1 MHSIDISAYCR
12 RIGYSGEVAPTM
24 AVLKSLI
31 EHHTRSVPFENLDV
45 LLGRPIELAPEA
57 LERKIVHNRRG
68 GYCFEQNGFLLHVLE
83 AIGFRVAPISA
94 RVRLVAPRGTTPAR
108 THCFLRV
115 EIDGQSWLVD
125 VGIGAF
131 SPTAPLL
138 LVPDLEQPT
147 LHEPRRITFEEGKY
161 FHQTKLGD
169 SWSDVCEFTLE
180 EMPLIDRELANW
192 FTSTHPNSP
201 FRNALMVA
209 RAGSNGDRY
218 SLQNSE
224 FTHRRG
230 GEILS
235 TKQIADPDQLLE
247 CLLRDFGL
255 SFAPGTRFQ
264 LPGASPE
271 VKLL

>member
-1 MHSIDISAYCR
+1 MAGVDVSAYSR
-12 RIGYSGEVAPTM
+12 RIGYRGEVAPTM

-45 LLGRPIELAPEA
+45 LLGRPIELSPEA

-83 AIGFRVAPISA
+83 AIGFKVAPISA
-94 RVRLVAPRGTTPAR
+94 RVRLVAPRGVTPAR

-115 EIDGQSWLVD
+115 EIDGESWLVD

-131 SPTAPLL
+131 SPTVPLR
-138 LVPDLEQPT
+138 LVADQEQAT

-161 FHQTKLGD
+161 FHQQRLGD

-180 EMPLIDRELANW
+180 EMPLIDRELGSW

-201 FRNALMVA
+201 FRNALMIA
-209 RAGSNGDRY
+209 RAGPNGERF

-230 GEILS
+230 SEILS
-235 TKQIADPDQLLE
+235 KKQISDPDELLAV
-247 CLLRDFGL
+247 LAGDFGL
-255 SFAPGTRFQ
+255 SFPPGTRFNI
-264 LPGASPE
+264 PVA
-271 VKLL
+271 V

>member
-1 MHSIDISAYCR
+1 M
-12 RIGYSGEVAPTM
+12 P
-24 AVLKSLI
+24 VLKSLV

-45 LLGRPIELAPEA
+45 LLGRPIELSTEA

-83 AIGFRVAPISA
+83 TIGFKVVPISA
-94 RVRLVAPRGTTPAR
+94 RVRLVAPRGVTPRAR
-108 THCFLRV
+108 TVFFALKSTASR
-115 EIDGQSWLVD
+115 GSSMWAS
-125 VGIGAF
+125 GRF
-131 SPTAPLL
+131 RRRAPLRL
-138 LVPDLEQPT
+138 IADREQAT

-161 FHQTKLGD
+161 FHQMRLQDGRSGD

-180 EMPLIDRELANW
+180 EMPLIDRELASW

-209 RAGSNGDRY
+209 RAGSNGERY

-230 GEILS
+230 AEILS
-235 TKQIADPDQLLE
+235 AKQIADPDELLE

-255 SFAPGTRFQ
+255 SFPAGTRFNI
-264 LPGASPE
+264 PVAP
-271 VKLL
+271 

>member
-1 MHSIDISAYCR
+1 
-12 RIGYSGEVAPTM
+12 V
-24 AVLKSLI
+24 
-31 EHHTRSVPFENLDV
+31 
-45 LLGRPIELAPEA
+45 
-57 LERKIVHNRRG
+57 
-68 GYCFEQNGFLLHVLE
+68 
-83 AIGFRVAPISA
+83 PISA
-94 RVRLVAPRGTTPAR
+94 RVRLVAPRGVTPAR

-115 EIDGQSWLVD
+115 EIDGESWLVD

-131 SPTAPLL
+131 SPTAPLRL
-138 LVPDLEQPT
+138 IADREQAT

-161 FHQTKLGD
+161 FHQMRLQDGRSGD

-180 EMPLIDRELANW
+180 EMPLIDRELASW

-209 RAGSNGDRY
+209 RAGSNGERY

-230 GEILS
+230 AEILS
-235 TKQIADPDQLLE
+235 AKQIADPDELLE

-255 SFAPGTRFQ
+255 SFPPGTRFNI
-264 LPGASPE
+264 PVP
-271 VKLL
+271 V